1 MGIVVIGAVFVDI
14 KGYPLSTYIPGGRNA
29 GRIEQVHGGVS
40 RNVAE
45 DIANVELRPTFV
57 GLVDDTGMGQDVIN
71 KLDNHKVNT
80 RYIQKVPDGMGT
92 WLAIFD
98 NDGDVHAAISKRPD
112 TTPLTTLLEEKG
124 DEIFK
129 DCDAI
134 AIELDLEKDTVK
146 QVLRYARKYNK
157 KVFAAV
163 SNMSIAMERRDY
175 LQQIDCFVCNQ
186 QEAGILLRR
195 RYNDYTHTTDFTVLN
210 PIEGQEWAAGD
221 NIQVSLTVKVP
232 ACRWHKKG
240 VPYLDT
246 FYSLHLTDG
255 NLELRNTEGDTSI
268 ATCRST
274 EGRANR
280 RKYVCPKCG
289 KIHSFPDTAFCK
301 NCQDM
306 FYIST
311 VFGKVLKGTSA
322 EYKGKKYPSFLFK
335 KGRPVPEFRR
345 YLQIEKLFIS

>member
-45 DIANVELRPTFV
+45 DIANVELRPTLV
-57 GLVDDTGMGQDVIN
+57 GLVDDTGMGQDVID

-175 LQQIDCFVCNQ
+175 LQQIDCFVPLSEMFGYATNLRSRTQ
-186 QEAGILLRR
+186 GRGQFTMEPSHYVELNKALTEA
-195 RYNDYTHTTDFTVLN
+195 V
-210 PIEGQEWAAGD
+210 
-221 NIQVSLTVKVP
+221 VSK
-232 ACRWHKKG
+232 RKG
-240 VPYLDT
+240 Y
-246 FYSLHLTDG
+246 
-255 NLELRNTEGDTSI
+255 
-268 ATCRST
+268 
-274 EGRANR
+274 
-280 RKYVCPKCG
+280 
-289 KIHSFPDTAFCK
+289 
-301 NCQDM
+301 
-306 FYIST
+306 
-311 VFGKVLKGTSA
+311 
-322 EYKGKKYPSFLFK
+322 
-335 KGRPVPEFRR
+335 
-345 YLQIEKLFIS
+345 